1 MAAEES
7 RDTKRIRE
15 LVEIFRQL
23 GLAAV
28 IGGTADAVVDGTR
41 LLIDVFGIAVGII
54 FLGVAVWLTGKGN
67 GDTL

>member
-1 MAAEES
+1 M
-7 RDTKRIRE
+7 
-15 LVEIFRQL
+15 QL